1 MELIPLCQAL
11 ETTSHISHCSTP
23 SQVLTTSHLL
33 LQAWDIQVQLLG
45 YHSLILCA
53 STTFLMSLLLTN
65 SWLPSAFWFFGWRYD
80 FIFLISMWFL
90 IIYMKFEFRF
100 FGVTYIYYLYT
111 CHFCTDFVKLLQ
123 FQCILMVFLN
133 FLGKETYP

>member
-53 STTFLMSLLLTN
+53 STTFLMSFTTHQLLA
-65 SWLPSAFWFFGWRYD
+65 S
-80 FIFLISMWFL
+80 ISLLVLWMEVRFHL
-90 IIYMKFEFRF
+90 LNIY
-100 FGVTYIYYLYT
+100 VVPYNIYE
-111 CHFCTDFVKLLQ
+111 
-123 FQCILMVFLN
+123 I
-133 FLGKETYP
+133 